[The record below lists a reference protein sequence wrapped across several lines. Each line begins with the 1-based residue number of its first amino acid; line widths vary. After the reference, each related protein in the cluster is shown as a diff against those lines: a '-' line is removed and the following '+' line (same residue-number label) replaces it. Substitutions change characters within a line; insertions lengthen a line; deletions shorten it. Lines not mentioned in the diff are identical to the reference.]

1 MRFLLPSEVSETK
14 KDFFVSERS
23 KVTNGQYRVACH
35 VRDWAQ
41 GLPLGKYHLFINTAH
56 AGAISNATPITTI
69 LENILQFLLSIVGVL
84 AIISLVVA
92 GVMYLTAAGNTKQVD
107 LAKKAV
113 QFSIIGIVVALGALL
128 IVSQLGSFFAP

>member
-1 MRFLLPSEVSETK
+1 MNFFLISV
-14 KDFFVSERS
+14 
-23 KVTNGQYRVACH
+23 
-35 VRDWAQ
+35 
-41 GLPLGKYHLFINTAH
+41 AH
-56 AGAISNATPITTI
+56 AGSITDATPITTI

-92 GVMYLTAAGNTKQVD
+92 GVLYLTAAGNTKQVD

-113 QFSIIGIVVALGALL
+113 QLSIIGIIVALVALV

>member
-1 MRFLLPSEVSETK
+1 MKFLLPSEVSETK

>member
-1 MRFLLPSEVSETK
+1 MKF
-14 KDFFVSERS
+14 
-23 KVTNGQYRVACH
+23 
-35 VRDWAQ
+35 
-41 GLPLGKYHLFINTAH
+41 LFINTAH

>member
-1 MRFLLPSEVSETK
+1 MKS
-14 KDFFVSERS
+14 
-23 KVTNGQYRVACH
+23 
-35 VRDWAQ
+35 
-41 GLPLGKYHLFINTAH
+41 LFISTVH
-56 AGAISNATPITTI
+56 AGSISDATPITTI

-92 GVMYLTAAGNTKQVD
+92 GVMYLTAAGNIKQVD

-113 QFSIIGIVVALGALL
+113 QLSIIGIVVALGALL